1 MDKVSLLIID
11 EGPITEELAES
22 INNNKAFISEV
33 IFSGNKLDLDLDC
46 SVKFLN
52 LKDKNKGEIR
62 NALLE
67 AAQSENV
74 IFASSSTRFEDDLI
88 EELLEEKEMSQADI
102 VFPNIIFHLKGKEEV
117 KNFEQ
122 PFEKEISLLAS
133 LSIEEYVPEWGILT
147 SKSVIE
153 KGGKFDESLGDYD
166 FYEFLYRNIRWL
178 RIRLAEL
185 SYVTQKIEDTFIDT
199 SWRSYVLRKRV
210 LRNFDWEKEI
220 FPFLSWKERRE
231 IAEATALTIVGNKLS
246 AYYDFLNA
254 SDFYRKALLR
264 FHNQETLKCLISAL
278 RTMGLFEQAKELLTP
293 EQGVSKKVIDNEK
306 QFILNLENLIR
317 ELEIAVKSGKVYE
330 VIVAIQDIMPVYE
343 GAPIYNILGV
353 LSWIQGKEEE
363 AYRFFFKAVTMNP
376 INQDF
381 LFNLTSTAK
390 SLKRKDRVQKLIQ
403 LLVGDSNV

>member
-11 EGPITEELAES
+11 EGPITEELVES

-88 EELLEEKEMSQADI
+88 EELLEEKELSQADI

-278 RTMGLFEQAKELLTP
+278 RTMGLFEQANELLTP

-390 SLKRKDRVQKLIQ
+390 SLKGKDRVQKLIQ

>member
-1 MDKVSLLIID
+1 VDKVSLLIVD
-11 EGPITEELAES
+11 EGPITEELVKS

-33 IFSGNKLDLDLDC
+33 ISSGNKLDLDLDC
-46 SVKFLN
+46 SAKFLN
-52 LKDKNKGEIR
+52 LKEKNKGEIR

-67 AAQSENV
+67 AAQSENI

-178 RIRLAEL
+178 RIKLAEL

-264 FHNQETLKCLISAL
+264 FHNQESLRCLINAL

-293 EQGVSKKVIDNEK
+293 EQGVSQEVLEEEK
-306 QFILNLENLIR
+306 QFITNLENLVR
-317 ELEIAVKSGKVYE
+317 ELEIAVESGKVYE
-330 VIVAIQDIMPVYE
+330 VIVAIQDIMPLYE
-343 GAPIYNILGV
+343 GAPIHNILGV
-353 LSWIQGKEEE
+353 LNWIQGKEEE

-381 LFNLTSTAK
+381 LFNLISTAK
-390 SLKRKDRVQKLIQ
+390 SLKREDKVHRLIQ
-403 LLVGDSNV
+403 LLVGD